1 MLKRKRKMKG
11 QIEKLEDGSYKYLKE
26 VVSYEEKIWTE
37 EEFYTN
43 FNKLKD
49 KIYSI
54 EEQILELTGE
64 LEEVQDLKNQFIQA
78 NNDLND

>member
-1 MLKRKRKMKG
+1 MKG

>member
-1 MLKRKRKMKG
+1 MKG
-11 QIEKLEDGSYKYLKE
+11 QIEKFEDGSYKYLKE
-26 VVSYEEKIWTE
+26 VVSYEEKIWSE
-37 EEFYTN
+37 EEFYNN
-43 FNKLKD
+43 FHKLKD